1 MHHFIILIN
10 LFDYRLTLMEL
21 VRCKF
26 YLRFEFV
33 RQCQFVRYKI
43 YALSIAN
50 GYFVLLCYYN
60 ALKLFIITN
69 MDKTFNF
76 FKSKLKK

>member
-1 MHHFIILIN
+1 MLVLRLVQWIYIVDYKASRSFVTWSIYQIEIICVWMGYLEI
-10 LFDYRLTLMEL
+10 LT
-21 VRCKF
+21 
-26 YLRFEFV
+26 
-33 RQCQFVRYKI
+33 
-43 YALSIAN
+43 
-50 GYFVLLCYYN
+50 YYN

>member
-1 MHHFIILIN
+1 MEMIYVGMGYLEIL
-10 LFDYRLTLMEL
+10 T
-21 VRCKF
+21 
-26 YLRFEFV
+26 
-33 RQCQFVRYKI
+33 
-43 YALSIAN
+43 
-50 GYFVLLCYYN
+50 YYN